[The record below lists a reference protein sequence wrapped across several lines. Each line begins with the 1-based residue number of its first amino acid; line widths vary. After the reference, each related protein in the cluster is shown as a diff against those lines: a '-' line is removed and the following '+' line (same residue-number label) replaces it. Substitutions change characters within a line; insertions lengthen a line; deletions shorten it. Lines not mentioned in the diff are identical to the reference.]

1 MKKLNWKNITILLG
15 IISVIYIIML
25 KTIDVRPIGPYHT
38 KVGFAAINNFVH
50 IHLPKNIIWYNIT
63 KYLGYLTFILVIYYA
78 IIGLKQLLKGKSL
91 KKVDKKILLLGAFYI
106 LVGIVYV
113 IFEKIVIN
121 YRPVLMDGELEASF
135 PSSHTMLALCVC
147 GSSLLISKYYLKN
160 KQYNKILNI
169 ITWIIMII
177 LVVGRLISG
186 VHWFTD
192 IIGGILISMF
202 LLSLFYTNIEKEKG
216 Y

>member
-38 KVGFAAINNFVH
+38 KVGFAAINNW
-50 IHLPKNIIWYNIT
+50 IHNLLPENNTFYNIT